1 MLLKS
6 INGTTKGI
14 GVFWVKKSVKAGFS
28 ELRSRKSYNG
38 QPKEGLTMSPD
49 KDDDIKPD
57 VNTGELI
64 WVTLGSDPGTRAV
77 VSTVYS
83 DSTKPGCI
91 EIVYLDS
98 RDRPIYEDAIWK
110 EKRWEFKASG
120 LAGGYANRTPRLS
133 EAVAILRRGRH

>member
-1 MLLKS
+1 M
-6 INGTTKGI
+6 
-14 GVFWVKKSVKAGFS
+14 
-28 ELRSRKSYNG
+28 
-38 QPKEGLTMSPD
+38 PPD

-91 EIVYLDS
+91 EIVYLDE
-98 RDRPIYEDAIWK
+98 RDRAIYEDAIWK
-110 EKRWEFKASG
+110 EKRWEFRRAGPAG
-120 LAGGYANRTPRLS
+120 LYADKTPRLS
-133 EAVAILRRGRH
+133 GPVAVLRRDRH